1 MTKRVIVVGAGVIGL
16 WTAFELRRRGMDV
29 VVVDQGQLGAGSSYG
44 NAGWVIPARTL
55 PMPAPGLHWEG
66 LKMMVQPDS
75 PLYIKPSALPRL
87 TGWLTQF
94 LKYCNP
100 EAYRRGC
107 EAMASLSIQ
116 AHPGYD
122 RLVEDGL
129 EFEMHEEGLLSVY
142 VDEAAMEIGYR
153 DHLTMDEL
161 GLGAPIRLDA
171 REAREMEPE
180 LGPEVV
186 GGVFIKE
193 ARHIDPGTLLRALA
207 HRLQQDGVE
216 LRMATQVTGFQR
228 ERERVTGVK
237 TNDETLT
244 GDDVVIA
251 SGAWAGRLVKSLG
264 YSLPLQA
271 AKGYSL
277 QFTAP
282 NPKLSASVFLGDA
295 KIACTPLDGGTR
307 YAGTIEF
314 SGINT
319 NMERS
324 RIESL
329 HKKIPQYLP
338 GYDGTAYAS
347 EWVGMRPVTPDGLPV
362 IGLVPGYTNTYI
374 ASGHSTAGLP
384 LAPATAERI
393 AALIA
398 GEAQSGGD
406 AFDPARFA

>member
-1 MTKRVIVVGAGVIGL
+1 MSKRVIVVGAGVIGL
-16 WTAFELRRRGMDV
+16 WTAYELKRRGMDV

-107 EAMASLSIQ
+107 EAMASLSIH

-129 EFEMHEEGLLSVY
+129 QFEMHEKGLLSVY
-142 VDEAAMEIGYR
+142 VDEDAWEVGYR

-180 LGPEVV
+180 LGPQVV

-193 ARHIDPGTLLRALA
+193 ARHIDPGTLLKALA
-207 HRLQQDGVE
+207 DRLQQDGVE
-216 LRMATQVTGFQR
+216 LRMGTQVTGF
-228 ERERVTGVK
+228 ERSGDRVTGLK
-237 TNDETLT
+237 TSGGTLS
-244 GDDVVIA
+244 GDDVVLA
-251 SGAWAGRLVKSLG
+251 SGAWAGALVKQLG

-271 AKGYSL
+271 GKGYSL

-282 NPKLSASVFLGDA
+282 NPKLTASVFLGDA
-295 KIACTPLDGGTR
+295 KIACTPMNTGTR

-338 GYDGTAYAS
+338 NYDGTAYAS

-362 IGLVPGYTNTYI
+362 IGLVPGWTNTYI

-393 AALIA
+393 ATMIA